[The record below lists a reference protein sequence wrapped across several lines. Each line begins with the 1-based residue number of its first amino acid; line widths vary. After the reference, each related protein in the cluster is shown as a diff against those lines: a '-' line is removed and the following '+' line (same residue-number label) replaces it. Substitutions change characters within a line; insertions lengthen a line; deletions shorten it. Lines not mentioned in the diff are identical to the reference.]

1 MAAIRPIDA
10 DLVDAIVEECSVPSE
25 TWTLPDSGIIPATR
39 APGPTTANALLSAG
53 RVRALKSLESRED
66 AKWFAVGLRL
76 RCWIRMREDSVAPV
90 IPLVIVIA
98 SVVPSGPGRLLV
110 ARLCDPP
117 DQAPTTQ
124 AAVDALFGAAAAE
137 APPGDVR
144 YVPGSVVFADA
155 DLAARCAPVLA
166 LAGIKTAVT
175 SSTAPPGLALLRD
188 ELSRRLV
195 QVRQGPKG
203 LVMT

>member
-1 MAAIRPIDA
+1 MAIRPIDA
-10 DLVDAIVEECSVPSE
+10 DLFDGIVEECSVPAE
-25 TWTLPDSGIIPATR
+25 TWTLSDSGITPVTR
-39 APGPTTANALLSAG
+39 APGPTANALFSAG
-53 RVRALKSLESRED
+53 RVRALKSLDSRDD
-66 AKWFAVGLRL
+66 AKWFAVALRL
-76 RCWIRMREDSVAPV
+76 RCWIRMREDSIAPV
-90 IPLVIVIA
+90 IPFVIVIA
-98 SVVPSGPGRLLV
+98 SVAPSGPGRLLV

-124 AAVDALFGAAAAE
+124 AAVDALFGAVAAE

-166 LAGIKTAVT
+166 LAGIRTAVT
-175 SSTAPPGLALLRD
+175 SATAPPGLALLRD

-195 QVRQGPKG
+195 QVPKG
-203 LVMT
+203 LPMVSFGA